1 MENNKKDRKDRKDRK
16 DSNIKRYIA
25 VALIC
30 LVVLLGIQLL
40 YMITS
45 YVPDIKD
52 EDIKVTTDNLSAELT
67 EYTSEVADTCANKV
81 ADSTLLSDLDIES
94 YKTVLESSIQENL
107 VIGYKIG
114 NTDKKNSLA
123 VVTFDVQ
130 SLNLTGYSDKV
141 SEAVKNDVKD
151 FINDDILSKISSI
164 SQGDN
169 SGENLEDSA
178 ALDVVGENFEIEN
191 ELNTNKYLEEPLKGT
206 EDFGVKSITYDVRFE
221 YDKRT
226 NAQVVNSEDYS
237 VLLEQCKNL
246 ISYDLYSEADKLV
259 VITNGLSVYDI
270 LTSDEYIQII
280 NDFVNKKLETVK
292 DIDYSQF
299 IKDYLGNIKDSISD
313 IADNSEN
320 SDGET

>member
-1 MENNKKDRKDRKDRK
+1 MENNKKDRK

-30 LVVLLGIQLL
+30 LAVLLGIQLL

-52 EDIKVTTDNLSAELT
+52 EDVKVTTDSLSEELT
-67 EYTSEVADTCANKV
+67 EYTSEVADNCANKV
-81 ADSTLLSDLDIES
+81 VDSTLLSDLDIES
-94 YKTVLESSIQENL
+94 YKTVLESSIRENL

-114 NTDKKNSLA
+114 DTDKKNSLA

-141 SEAVKNDVKD
+141 SEAVKNDIKD
-151 FINDDILSKISSI
+151 FINSDILSKTSSI

-178 ALDVVGENFEIEN
+178 VSDVVGENFEIEN
-191 ELNTNKYLEEPLKGT
+191 ELNTNKYLEEPLKVA
-206 EDFGVKSITYDVRFE
+206 EDFGVKNITYDVRFE
-221 YDKRT
+221 YDEGT
-226 NAQVVNSEDYS
+226 NAWVVNSEDYS

-270 LTSDEYIQII
+270 LTSDEYIQVI

-299 IKDYLGNIKDSISD
+299 IKDSLSDIKDSVSSITDS
-313 IADNSEN
+313 NEN

>member
-1 MENNKKDRKDRKDRK
+1 MENNKKDRK

-30 LVVLLGIQLL
+30 LVVLIGIQLL
-40 YMITS
+40 YMVTS

-52 EDIKVTTDNLSAELT
+52 EDVKVTADSLSEELN

-81 ADSTLLSDLDIES
+81 ANSTLLSDLDIES

-141 SEAVKNDVKD
+141 SETVKNDIED
-151 FINDDILSKISSI
+151 FINSGILSKTSSI
-164 SQGDN
+164 SRGDS

-178 ALDVVGENFEIEN
+178 VSDIVGENFEIEN
-191 ELNTNKYLEEPLKGT
+191 ELNTNKYLEEPLKSP
-206 EDFGVKSITYDVRFE
+206 EDFGVKSITYDVRFD
-221 YDKRT
+221 YDQGT
-226 NAQVVNSEDYS
+226 NAWVVNSEDYS

-246 ISYDLYSEADKLV
+246 ISYDLFSEADKLV

-299 IKDYLGNIKDSISD
+299 IEDSLSNITDS
-313 IADNSEN
+313 SEN

>member
-1 MENNKKDRKDRKDRK
+1 MENNKKDRK

-40 YMITS
+40 YMIAS

-52 EDIKVTTDNLSAELT
+52 EDIKVTTEALSEELT
-67 EYTSEVADTCANKV
+67 KYTSEVADTCANKI
-81 ADSTLLSDLDIES
+81 ANSTLLSDLDIES
-94 YKTVLESSIQENL
+94 YKAVLESSIQENL
-107 VIGYKIG
+107 VVGYKIG

-141 SEAVKNDVKD
+141 SEAVKNDIKD
-151 FINDDILSKISSI
+151 FINNDILSKTSSI

-178 ALDVVGENFEIEN
+178 VLDVVDENFEIEN
-191 ELNTNKYLEEPLKGT
+191 ELNTNKYLEEPLKDA

-221 YDKRT
+221 YDKGT
-226 NAQVVNSEDYS
+226 NAWVVNSEDYS

-246 ISYDLYSEADKLV
+246 ISYDLYSETDKLV

-299 IKDYLGNIKDSISD
+299 IKDSLSNIV
-313 IADNSEN
+313 NSNEN

>member
-1 MENNKKDRKDRKDRK
+1 MENNKKDRK
-16 DSNIKRYIA
+16 DSNIKRYVA

-30 LVVLLGIQLL
+30 LAVLVGIQLI

-45 YVPDIKD
+45 YVPDIED
-52 EDIKVTTDNLSAELT
+52 EDVKVTSDSLSAELA

-81 ADSTLLSDLDIES
+81 AYSTLLSDLDIES
-94 YKTVLESSIQENL
+94 YKTALESSIQENL
-107 VIGYKIG
+107 VIEYKIG
-114 NTDKKNSLA
+114 DTDKKNSLA

-130 SLNLTGYSDKV
+130 SMNLTGYSDKV

-151 FINDDILSKISSI
+151 FINNDILSKTSSI

-178 ALDVVGENFEIEN
+178 VSDVVDENFEIEN
-191 ELNTNKYLEEPLKGT
+191 ELNTNKYLEEPLKAA
-206 EDFGVKSITYDVRFE
+206 EDFGVKSITYDVRFD
-221 YDKRT
+221 YDEGT
-226 NAQVVNSEDYS
+226 NVWVVNSEDYS

-259 VITNGLSVYDI
+259 VITNGLSVYDL

-299 IKDYLGNIKDSISD
+299 IEDYLGDIKDDVSNIVDSD
-313 IADNSEN
+313 EN

>member
-52 EDIKVTTDNLSAELT
+52 EDVKVTTDSLSAELT
-67 EYTSEVADTCANKV
+67 EYTSEVVDTCANKV

-94 YKTVLESSIQENL
+94 YKTVLESSIQDNL

-114 NTDKKNSLA
+114 DTDKKNSLA

-141 SEAVKNDVKD
+141 SEAVKNDIKD
-151 FINDDILSKISSI
+151 FINNDILSKTSSI

-178 ALDVVGENFEIEN
+178 VSDVVGENFEIED
-191 ELNTNKYLEEPLKGT
+191 ELNTNKYLEEPLKAT
-206 EDFGVKSITYDVRFE
+206 EDFGVKSITYDVRFD

-226 NAQVVNSEDYS
+226 NAWVVNSEDYS

-299 IKDYLGNIKDSISD
+299 IKDSLSNITDS
-313 IADNSEN
+313 SEN

>member
-1 MENNKKDRKDRKDRK
+1 MENNKKDRKDRK

-40 YMITS
+40 YMVTS

-52 EDIKVTTDNLSAELT
+52 EDVKVTTDSLSAELT

-81 ADSTLLSDLDIES
+81 ANSTLLSDLDIES

-114 NTDKKNSLA
+114 NTDKKNLLA

-130 SLNLTGYSDKV
+130 SLNLTGYSDNV
-141 SEAVKNDVKD
+141 SEAVKNDIKD
-151 FINDDILSKISSI
+151 FINSDILSKTSSI

-178 ALDVVGENFEIEN
+178 VSDVVGENFEIEN
-191 ELNTNKYLEEPLKGT
+191 ELNTNKYLEEPLKAV

-221 YDKRT
+221 YDEGT
-226 NAQVVNSEDYS
+226 NAWVVNSEDYS

-246 ISYDLYSEADKLV
+246 TSYDLYSEADKLV
-259 VITNGLSVYDI
+259 VVTNGLSVYGI

-299 IKDYLGNIKDSISD
+299 IEDSLSNIKDSISD
-313 IADNSEN
+313 IAGNSEN

>member
-1 MENNKKDRKDRKDRK
+1 MENNKKDRKDRK

-30 LVVLLGIQLL
+30 LAILLGIQLL
-40 YMITS
+40 YMVTS

-52 EDIKVTTDNLSAELT
+52 EDIKVTTESLGEELT
-67 EYTSEVADTCANKV
+67 KYTSEVADTCANKV

-94 YKTVLESSIQENL
+94 YKTVLESSIQDNL

-114 NTDKKNSLA
+114 DTDKKNSLA

-151 FINDDILSKISSI
+151 FINNDILSKTSSI
-164 SQGDN
+164 SHGDN

-178 ALDVVGENFEIEN
+178 ALDIVDENFEIEN
-191 ELNTNKYLEEPLKGT
+191 ELNTNKYLEEPLKAT
-206 EDFGVKSITYDVRFE
+206 EDFGVKSITYDVRFD
-221 YDKRT
+221 YDQGA
-226 NAQVVNSEDYS
+226 NAWVVNSEDYS

-246 ISYDLYSEADKLV
+246 ISYDLYSETDKLV

-299 IKDYLGNIKDSISD
+299 IKDSLSNIV
-313 IADNSEN
+313 NSNEN

>member
-1 MENNKKDRKDRKDRK
+1 MENNKKGRKDRKDRK

-52 EDIKVTTDNLSAELT
+52 EDVKVTTDSLSAELT
-67 EYTSEVADTCANKV
+67 EYTSDVADTCANKV
-81 ADSTLLSDLDIES
+81 ANSTLLSDLDTES
-94 YKTVLESSIQENL
+94 YKTALESSIQENL

-114 NTDKKNSLA
+114 YTDKKNSLA

-151 FINDDILSKISSI
+151 FINNDILSKTSSI

-169 SGENLEDSA
+169 SSENLEDSA
-178 ALDVVGENFEIEN
+178 VSDVVDENFEIEN
-191 ELNTNKYLEEPLKGT
+191 ELNTNKYLEEPLKSP
-206 EDFGVKSITYDVRFE
+206 EDFGVKSITYDVRFD
-221 YDKRT
+221 YDQGA
-226 NAQVVNSEDYS
+226 NAWVVNSEDYS

-299 IKDYLGNIKDSISD
+299 IKDSLSNIKDSVSD
-313 IADNSEN
+313 ITDNNEN

>member
-1 MENNKKDRKDRKDRK
+1 MENNKKDRKDRK

-52 EDIKVTTDNLSAELT
+52 EDVKVTTDSLSAELT

-81 ADSTLLSDLDIES
+81 ANSTLLSDLDIES

-107 VIGYKIG
+107 VIGYEIE

-151 FINDDILSKISSI
+151 FINNDILSKTSSI

-178 ALDVVGENFEIEN
+178 VSDVVDENFEIEN
-191 ELNTNKYLEEPLKGT
+191 ELNTNKYLEEPLKDA

-221 YDKRT
+221 YDEGT
-226 NAQVVNSEDYS
+226 NAWVVNSEDYS

-280 NDFVNKKLETVK
+280 NDFVNEKLETVK

-299 IKDYLGNIKDSISD
+299 IEDYLGAIKDSISD
-313 IADNSEN
+313 ITDSNEN

>member
-1 MENNKKDRKDRKDRK
+1 MENNKKDRKDRK
-16 DSNIKRYIA
+16 DSNIKRYVA

-30 LVVLLGIQLL
+30 LVILLGIQLL

-52 EDIKVTTDNLSAELT
+52 EDVKVTTESLSEELT
-67 EYTSEVADTCANKV
+67 KYTSEVADTCANKV
-81 ADSTLLSDLDIES
+81 ANSTLLSDLDIES
-94 YKTVLESSIQENL
+94 YKTALESGIQENL

-151 FINDDILSKISSI
+151 FINNDILSKTSSI

-178 ALDVVGENFEIEN
+178 VLDIVGENFEIEG
-191 ELNTNKYLEEPLKGT
+191 ELNTNKYLEEPLKIT

-221 YDKRT
+221 YDKRA
-226 NAQVVNSEDYS
+226 NAWVVNSEDYS

-246 ISYDLYSEADKLV
+246 ISYDLFSEADKLV

-299 IKDYLGNIKDSISD
+299 IEDSLSNIKDSVSNITDS
-313 IADNSEN
+313 NEN

>member
-1 MENNKKDRKDRKDRK
+1 MKDNKNNKNN
-16 DSNIKRYIA
+16 SNMKRYVA

-30 LVVLLGIQLL
+30 LAVLVGIQLL

-52 EDIKVTTDNLSAELT
+52 EDVKVTSDSLSAELA

-81 ADSTLLSDLDIES
+81 ADSTLLNDLDVES
-94 YKTVLESSIQENL
+94 YKAALESSIQENL
-107 VIGYKIG
+107 VIEYKIG
-114 NTDKKNSLA
+114 DTDKKNSLA
-123 VVTFDVQ
+123 VVTFDIQ

-151 FINDDILSKISSI
+151 FINNDILSKTSSI

-169 SGENLEDSA
+169 SDENLEDSA
-178 ALDVVGENFEIEN
+178 MSDVVDENFEIEN
-191 ELNTNKYLEEPLKGT
+191 ELNTNKYLEEPLKT
-206 EDFGVKSITYDVRFE
+206 PEDFGVKSVTYDVRFD
-221 YDKRT
+221 YDEGT
-226 NAQVVNSEDYS
+226 NAWVVNSEDYS

-280 NDFVNKKLETVK
+280 NDFVNKKLETVD

-299 IKDYLGNIKDSISD
+299 IEDYLGNLKDDVSN
-313 IADNSEN
+313 IADSNEN

>member
-30 LVVLLGIQLL
+30 LAILLGIQLL

-52 EDIKVTTDNLSAELT
+52 EDVKVTTDSLSAELT

-94 YKTVLESSIQENL
+94 YKAVLESSVQDNL
-107 VIGYKIG
+107 VIEYKIG
-114 NTDKKNSLA
+114 NADKKNSLA

-141 SEAVKNDVKD
+141 SKAVKNDIKD
-151 FINDDILSKISSI
+151 FINNDILSKTSSI

-178 ALDVVGENFEIEN
+178 ALDVVDENFEIEN
-191 ELNTNKYLEEPLKGT
+191 ELNTNKYLEEPLKAA

-221 YDKRT
+221 YDEGT
-226 NAQVVNSEDYS
+226 NAWVVNSEDYS

-259 VITNGLSVYDI
+259 VVTNGLSVYGI

-299 IKDYLGNIKDSISD
+299 IEDSLSNIKDSISD
-313 IADNSEN
+313 IAGNSEN

>member
-1 MENNKKDRKDRKDRK
+1 MENNEKDRKDRK
-16 DSNIKRYIA
+16 DSNIKRYVA

-30 LVVLLGIQLL
+30 LAVLLGIQLL

-52 EDIKVTTDNLSAELT
+52 EDVKVTTDSLSAELN

-81 ADSTLLSDLDIES
+81 ANSTLLSDLDIES

-107 VIGYKIG
+107 VIEYKID

-151 FINDDILSKISSI
+151 FINNDILSKTSSI

-178 ALDVVGENFEIEN
+178 VLDVVDENFEIEN
-191 ELNTNKYLEEPLKGT
+191 ELNTNKYLEEPLKDT
-206 EDFGVKSITYDVRFE
+206 EDFGVKSITYDVRFD
-221 YDKRT
+221 YDQGT
-226 NAQVVNSEDYS
+226 NAWVVNSEDYS

-299 IKDYLGNIKDSISD
+299 IEDYLGDIKDSVSD
-313 IADNSEN
+313 ITNGNEN

>member
-1 MENNKKDRKDRKDRK
+1 MENNKKDRK

-30 LVVLLGIQLL
+30 LAVLIGIQLL
-40 YMITS
+40 YMVTS

-52 EDIKVTTDNLSAELT
+52 EDVKVTTDSLSAELT

-151 FINDDILSKISSI
+151 FINNDILSKTSSI
-164 SQGDN
+164 SQGDD
-169 SGENLEDSA
+169 SGENLEDSSVS
-178 ALDVVGENFEIEN
+178 DVVGENFEIEN
-191 ELNTNKYLEEPLKGT
+191 ELNTNKYLEEPLKAT
-206 EDFGVKSITYDVRFE
+206 EDFGVKSITYDVRFD
-221 YDKRT
+221 YDQGA
-226 NAQVVNSEDYS
+226 NAWVVNSEDYS

-299 IKDYLGNIKDSISD
+299 IKDSLSNITNS
-313 IADNSEN
+313 SEN

>member
-1 MENNKKDRKDRKDRK
+1 MENNKKDRKDRK

-30 LVVLLGIQLL
+30 LVILLGIQLL

-52 EDIKVTTDNLSAELT
+52 EDVKITTDSLSADLT
-67 EYTSEVADTCANKV
+67 EYTSEVTDTCANKV
-81 ADSTLLSDLDIES
+81 VDSTLLSDLDIES

-151 FINDDILSKISSI
+151 FINNDILSKTSLIF
-164 SQGDN
+164 QGDN
-169 SGENLEDSA
+169 SDENLEDSVVS
-178 ALDVVGENFEIEN
+178 DVVDENFEIED
-191 ELNTNKYLEEPLKGT
+191 ELNTNKYLEEPLKSP
-206 EDFGVKSITYDVRFE
+206 EDFGVKSITYDVRFD
-221 YDKRT
+221 YDQGA
-226 NAQVVNSEDYS
+226 NAWIVNSEDYS

-246 ISYDLYSEADKLV
+246 ISYDLFSEADKLV

-299 IKDYLGNIKDSISD
+299 IKDYLGDIKDSVSD
-313 IADNSEN
+313 ITDSSEN

>member
-206 EDFGVKSITYDVRFE
+206 EDFEVKSITYDVRFE

-226 NAQVVNSEDYS
+226 NAWVVNSEDYS

>member
-1 MENNKKDRKDRKDRK
+1 MENNKKDRKDRK
-16 DSNIKRYIA
+16 DSNIKRYVA

-30 LVVLLGIQLL
+30 LAVLLGIQLL

-52 EDIKVTTDNLSAELT
+52 EDVKVTTDSLSAELT

-81 ADSTLLSDLDIES
+81 ENSTLLSDLDIES

-107 VIGYKIG
+107 VIDYKIG
-114 NTDKKNSLA
+114 YTDKKNSLA

-141 SEAVKNDVKD
+141 SEAVKNDIKD
-151 FINDDILSKISSI
+151 FINNDILSKTSSI
-164 SQGDN
+164 SQEDN
-169 SGENLEDSA
+169 SGENLEDIVVS
-178 ALDVVGENFEIEN
+178 DVVDENFEIED
-191 ELNTNKYLEEPLKGT
+191 ELNTNKYLEEPLKAT

-221 YDKRT
+221 YNKGT
-226 NAQVVNSEDYS
+226 NAWVVNSEDYS

-246 ISYDLYSEADKLV
+246 ISYDLYSETDKLV

-299 IKDYLGNIKDSISD
+299 IEDSLSNIKDSVSD

>member
-1 MENNKKDRKDRKDRK
+1 MENNKKDRKDRK

-52 EDIKVTTDNLSAELT
+52 EDVKVTTDSLSAELT
-67 EYTSEVADTCANKV
+67 EYTSDVVDTCANKV

-151 FINDDILSKISSI
+151 FINNDILSKTSLI
-164 SQGDN
+164 SQGYN
-169 SGENLEDSA
+169 SGENLEDSVVS
-178 ALDVVGENFEIEN
+178 DVVDENFEFED
-191 ELNTNKYLEEPLKGT
+191 ELNTNKYLEEPLKAT
-206 EDFGVKSITYDVRFE
+206 EDFGVKSITYDVRFD
-221 YDKRT
+221 YDQGA
-226 NAQVVNSEDYS
+226 NAWVVNSEDYS

-246 ISYDLYSEADKLV
+246 ISYDLFSEADKLV

-299 IKDYLGNIKDSISD
+299 IEDSLSDIKDSVSNIT
-313 IADNSEN
+313 DNSEN

>member
-1 MENNKKDRKDRKDRK
+1 MENNKKDRK

-52 EDIKVTTDNLSAELT
+52 EDVKVTTDSLSAELT
-67 EYTSEVADTCANKV
+67 EYTSDVVDTCANKV

-94 YKTVLESSIQENL
+94 YKTTLESSIQENL

-114 NTDKKNSLA
+114 YTDKKNSLA

-151 FINDDILSKISSI
+151 FINNDILSKTSSI

-178 ALDVVGENFEIEN
+178 VLDIVDENFEIED
-191 ELNTNKYLEEPLKGT
+191 ELNTNKYLEEPLKAA
-206 EDFGVKSITYDVRFE
+206 EDFGVKSITYDVRFD
-221 YDKRT
+221 YDQGA
-226 NAQVVNSEDYS
+226 NAWVVNSEDYS

-299 IKDYLGNIKDSISD
+299 IEDSLSNIKDSVSD
-313 IADNSEN
+313 ITDNNEN

>member
-1 MENNKKDRKDRKDRK
+1 MENNKKDRK

-30 LVVLLGIQLL
+30 LTVLIGIQLL

-52 EDIKVTTDNLSAELT
+52 EDVKVTTDSLSAELA

-107 VIGYKIG
+107 VIEYKIG
-114 NTDKKNSLA
+114 DTDKKNSLA

-130 SLNLTGYSDKV
+130 SLNLTGYSNKV
-141 SEAVKNDVKD
+141 SETVKNDVKD
-151 FINDDILSKISSI
+151 FINNDILSKTSSI
-164 SQGDN
+164 SQSDN

-178 ALDVVGENFEIEN
+178 VLDVVGENFEIEN
-191 ELNTNKYLEEPLKGT
+191 ELNTNKYLEEPLKVT
-206 EDFGVKSITYDVRFE
+206 EDFGVKSITYDVRFN
-221 YDKRT
+221 YDEGT
-226 NAQVVNSEDYS
+226 NAWVVNSEDYS

-299 IKDYLGNIKDSISD
+299 IEDYIENLKDGVSNIVDS
-313 IADNSEN
+313 NEN

>member
-1 MENNKKDRKDRKDRK
+1 MENNKKDRK
-16 DSNIKRYIA
+16 DSNIKRYVA

-30 LVVLLGIQLL
+30 LVILLGIQLL
-40 YMITS
+40 YMVTS

-52 EDIKVTTDNLSAELT
+52 EDVKVTTESLSEELT
-67 EYTSEVADTCANKV
+67 KYTSEVADTCANKV
-81 ADSTLLSDLDIES
+81 ANSTLLSDLDIES
-94 YKTVLESSIQENL
+94 YKTALESSIQENL

-114 NTDKKNSLA
+114 DTDKKNSLA

-151 FINDDILSKISSI
+151 FINNDILGKTSSI
-164 SQGDN
+164 SQRDN

-178 ALDVVGENFEIEN
+178 VLDVVGENFEIEN
-191 ELNTNKYLEEPLKGT
+191 ELNTNKYLDEPLKDP
-206 EDFGVKSITYDVRFE
+206 EDFGVKSITYDVRFD
-221 YDKRT
+221 YDKKT
-226 NAQVVNSEDYS
+226 NAWVVNSEDYS

-246 ISYDLYSEADKLV
+246 ISYDLYNETDKLV

-299 IKDYLGNIKDSISD
+299 IKDSLSNIVDS
-313 IADNSEN
+313 NETL
-320 SDGET
+320 DGET

>member
-1 MENNKKDRKDRKDRK
+1 MENNKKDRK

-25 VALIC
+25 VAVIC
-30 LVVLLGIQLL
+30 LAVLLGIQLL
-40 YMITS
+40 YMVTS

-52 EDIKVTTDNLSAELT
+52 EDIKVTTESLSEELT
-67 EYTSEVADTCANKV
+67 QYTSEVADTCANKV

-94 YKTVLESSIQENL
+94 YKTVLESGIQENI

-114 NTDKKNSLA
+114 DTDKKNSLA

-151 FINDDILSKISSI
+151 FINNDILSKTSSI

-178 ALDVVGENFEIEN
+178 ALDIVDENFEIEN
-191 ELNTNKYLEEPLKGT
+191 DLNTNKYLEEPLKSA

-221 YDKRT
+221 YNKGT
-226 NAQVVNSEDYS
+226 NAWVVNSEDYS

-246 ISYDLYSEADKLV
+246 ISYDLFSEADKLV

-280 NDFVNKKLETVK
+280 NDFINKKLETVK
-292 DIDYSQF
+292 NIDYSQF
-299 IKDYLGNIKDSISD
+299 IEDSLSNIV
-313 IADNSEN
+313 NNNEN

>member
-1 MENNKKDRKDRKDRK
+1 MENNKKDRK

-30 LVVLLGIQLL
+30 LAVLLGIQLL

-52 EDIKVTTDNLSAELT
+52 EDIKVTTDSLSAELT
-67 EYTSEVADTCANKV
+67 GYTSEVADTCANKV
-81 ADSTLLSDLDIES
+81 ANSTLLSDLDIES
-94 YKTVLESSIQENL
+94 YKTALESSIQENL

-114 NTDKKNSLA
+114 YTDKKNSLA

-151 FINDDILSKISSI
+151 FINNDILSKTSSI

-178 ALDVVGENFEIEN
+178 VLDVVDENFEIED
-191 ELNTNKYLEEPLKGT
+191 ELNTNKYLEEPLKAA
-206 EDFGVKSITYDVRFE
+206 EDFGVKSITYDVRFD
-221 YDKRT
+221 YDQGA
-226 NAQVVNSEDYS
+226 NAWVVNSEDYS

-259 VITNGLSVYDI
+259 VITNSLSVYDI

-280 NDFVNKKLETVK
+280 NDFINKKLETVK

-299 IKDYLGNIKDSISD
+299 IEDSLSNLKDSVSD
-313 IADNSEN
+313 ITDNNEN

>member
-1 MENNKKDRKDRKDRK
+1 MENNKKDRKDRK

-52 EDIKVTTDNLSAELT
+52 EDIKVTTDSLSTELT
-67 EYTSEVADTCANKV
+67 EYTSEVVDTCANKV

-94 YKTVLESSIQENL
+94 YKTALESSIQENL

-141 SEAVKNDVKD
+141 SEAVKNDIKD
-151 FINDDILSKISSI
+151 FINNDIISKTSSI

-178 ALDVVGENFEIEN
+178 VSDVVDENFEIED
-191 ELNTNKYLEEPLKGT
+191 ELNTNKYLEEPLKAA
-206 EDFGVKSITYDVRFE
+206 EDFGVKSITYDVRFD
-221 YDKRT
+221 YDQGA
-226 NAQVVNSEDYS
+226 NAWVVNSEDYS

-299 IKDYLGNIKDSISD
+299 IEDSLSNIT
-313 IADNSEN
+313 DNGEN

>member
-1 MENNKKDRKDRKDRK
+1 MENNKKDRK

-30 LVVLLGIQLL
+30 LAILLGIQLL
-40 YMITS
+40 YMVTS

-52 EDIKVTTDNLSAELT
+52 EDIKVTTESLGEELT
-67 EYTSEVADTCANKV
+67 KYTSEVADTCANKV

-94 YKTVLESSIQENL
+94 YKTVLESSIQDNL

-114 NTDKKNSLA
+114 DTDKKNSLA

-151 FINDDILSKISSI
+151 FINNDILSKTSSI

-178 ALDVVGENFEIEN
+178 ALDIVDENFEIEN
-191 ELNTNKYLEEPLKGT
+191 ELNTNKYLEEPLKAA

-221 YDKRT
+221 YDKGT
-226 NAQVVNSEDYS
+226 NAWVVNSEDYS

-299 IKDYLGNIKDSISD
+299 IKDSLSNITDS
-313 IADNSEN
+313 NEN

>member
-1 MENNKKDRKDRKDRK
+1 MENNKKDRKDRK
-16 DSNIKRYIA
+16 DSNIKRYVA

-30 LVVLLGIQLL
+30 LAVLLGIQLL

-52 EDIKVTTDNLSAELT
+52 EDVKVTTDSLSAELT
-67 EYTSEVADTCANKV
+67 GYTSEVADTCANKV
-81 ADSTLLSDLDIES
+81 ANSTLLSDLDIES

-151 FINDDILSKISSI
+151 FINNDILSKTSSI

-178 ALDVVGENFEIEN
+178 ALDIVGENFEIEN
-191 ELNTNKYLEEPLKGT
+191 ELNTNKYLEEPLKAP
-206 EDFGVKSITYDVRFE
+206 EDFGVKGITYDVRFE
-221 YDKRT
+221 YDKGT
-226 NAQVVNSEDYS
+226 NDWVVNGEDYS

-299 IKDYLGNIKDSISD
+299 IKDSLSDIKDGVSNIV
-313 IADNSEN
+313 DNNEN

>member
-1 MENNKKDRKDRKDRK
+1 MENNKKDRK

-30 LVVLLGIQLL
+30 LAVLVGIQLL

-52 EDIKVTTDNLSAELT
+52 EDVKVTADSLSAELT
-67 EYTSEVADTCANKV
+67 KYTSEVADTCANKV

-107 VIGYKIG
+107 VIEYKIG
-114 NTDKKNSLA
+114 DTDKKNSLA

-151 FINDDILSKISSI
+151 FINNDILSKTSSI
-164 SQGDN
+164 SQSDN

-178 ALDVVGENFEIEN
+178 VLDVVGENFEIEK
-191 ELNTNKYLEEPLKGT
+191 ELNTNKYLEEPLKAA
-206 EDFGVKSITYDVRFE
+206 EDFGIKSITYDVRFD
-221 YDKRT
+221 YDEGT
-226 NAQVVNSEDYS
+226 NAWVVNSEDYS

-280 NDFVNKKLETVK
+280 NDFVNKKLKTVD

-299 IKDYLGNIKDSISD
+299 IEDYLGNLKDDVSN
-313 IADNSEN
+313 IADSDEN
-320 SDGET
+320 LDGET

>member
-1 MENNKKDRKDRKDRK
+1 MENNKKDRK

-30 LVVLLGIQLL
+30 LTVLVGIQLL

-52 EDIKVTTDNLSAELT
+52 EDVKVTADSLSAELT
-67 EYTSEVADTCANKV
+67 KYTSEVADTCANKV

-107 VIGYKIG
+107 VIEYKIDD
-114 NTDKKNSLA
+114 TDKKNSLA

-141 SEAVKNDVKD
+141 SETVKNDVKD
-151 FINDDILSKISSI
+151 FINNDILSKTSSI
-164 SQGDN
+164 SQSDN

-178 ALDVVGENFEIEN
+178 VLDVVGENFEIEN
-191 ELNTNKYLEEPLKGT
+191 ELNTNKYLEEPLKAT
-206 EDFGVKSITYDVRFE
+206 EDFGVKSITYDVRFN
-221 YDKRT
+221 YDEGT
-226 NAQVVNSEDYS
+226 NAWVVNSEDYS

-299 IKDYLGNIKDSISD
+299 IEDYIENLKDGVSNIVDS
-313 IADNSEN
+313 NEN

>member
-1 MENNKKDRKDRKDRK
+1 MENNKKDRK

-30 LVVLLGIQLL
+30 LAVLIGIQLL

-52 EDIKVTTDNLSAELT
+52 EDVKVTTDSLSAELT

-81 ADSTLLSDLDIES
+81 ADSTLLSDLDVES
-94 YKTVLESSIQENL
+94 YKTDLESSIQENL
-107 VIGYKIG
+107 IIGYKIG
-114 NTDKKNSLA
+114 DTDKKNSLA

-151 FINDDILSKISSI
+151 FINNDILSKTSSI

-169 SGENLEDSA
+169 SGENLEDSTVS
-178 ALDVVGENFEIEN
+178 DVVGENFEIEN
-191 ELNTNKYLEEPLKGT
+191 DLNTNKYLEEPLKAA

-221 YDKRT
+221 YDKGT
-226 NAQVVNSEDYS
+226 DDWVVNSEDYS

-280 NDFVNKKLETVK
+280 NDFINKKT
-292 DIDYSQF
+292 
-299 IKDYLGNIKDSISD
+299 
-313 IADNSEN
+313 
-320 SDGET
+320 

>member
-1 MENNKKDRKDRKDRK
+1 MENNKKDRK

-30 LVVLLGIQLL
+30 LAILLGIQLL
-40 YMITS
+40 YMVTS

-52 EDIKVTTDNLSAELT
+52 EDVKVTTDSLSEELT
-67 EYTSEVADTCANKV
+67 KYTSEVADTCANKV

-94 YKTVLESSIQENL
+94 YKTALESSIQENL

-151 FINDDILSKISSI
+151 FINSDILSKTSSI

-169 SGENLEDSA
+169 SGKNLEDSA
-178 ALDVVGENFEIEN
+178 VLDVVGENFEVEN
-191 ELNTNKYLEEPLKGT
+191 ELNTNKYLEEPLKAA
-206 EDFGVKSITYDVRFE
+206 EDFGVKSITYDVRFD
-221 YDKRT
+221 YDQGT
-226 NAQVVNSEDYS
+226 NAWVVNSEDYS
-237 VLLEQCKNL
+237 VLFEQCKNL

-259 VITNGLSVYDI
+259 MITNGLSVYDV

-299 IKDYLGNIKDSISD
+299 IKDSISSITD
-313 IADNSEN
+313 SNEN

>member
-1 MENNKKDRKDRKDRK
+1 MENNKKDRK

-52 EDIKVTTDNLSAELT
+52 EEVKVTTESLSEELT
-67 EYTSEVADTCANKV
+67 KYTSEVADTSANKV
-81 ADSTLLSDLDIES
+81 ANSTLLSDLDIES
-94 YKTVLESSIQENL
+94 YKTALESSIQENL

-114 NTDKKNSLA
+114 DTDKKNSLA
-123 VVTFDVQ
+123 VVTFDIQ

-151 FINDDILSKISSI
+151 FINNDILSKTSSI

-178 ALDVVGENFEIEN
+178 VLDVVDENFEIED
-191 ELNTNKYLEEPLKGT
+191 ELNTNKYLEEPLKAA
-206 EDFGVKSITYDVRFE
+206 EDFGVKSITYDVRFD
-221 YDKRT
+221 YDQGA
-226 NAQVVNSEDYS
+226 NAWVVNSEDYS

-299 IKDYLGNIKDSISD
+299 IEDSLSNIKDSVSD
-313 IADNSEN
+313 ITDNNEN

>member
-1 MENNKKDRKDRKDRK
+1 MTGGKMENNKKDRK
-16 DSNIKRYIA
+16 DSNIKRYVV

-30 LVVLLGIQLL
+30 LAILLGIQLL
-40 YMITS
+40 YMVTS

-52 EDIKVTTDNLSAELT
+52 EDIKVTTESLSAELT

-114 NTDKKNSLA
+114 NTDKKNLLA

-130 SLNLTGYSDKV
+130 SLNLTGYSDNV
-141 SEAVKNDVKD
+141 SEAVKNDIKD
-151 FINDDILSKISSI
+151 FINSDILSKTSSI

-178 ALDVVGENFEIEN
+178 VSDVVGENFEIEN
-191 ELNTNKYLEEPLKGT
+191 ELNTNKYLEEPLKAV

-221 YDKRT
+221 YDEGT
-226 NAQVVNSEDYS
+226 NAWVVNSEDYS

-259 VITNGLSVYDI
+259 VVTNGLSVYGI

-299 IKDYLGNIKDSISD
+299 IEDSLSNIKDSISD
-313 IADNSEN
+313 IAGNSEN

>member
-1 MENNKKDRKDRKDRK
+1 MENNKKDRKDRK
-16 DSNIKRYIA
+16 DSNIKRYVV

-30 LVVLLGIQLL
+30 LAVLLGIQLL
-40 YMITS
+40 YMVTS

-52 EDIKVTTDNLSAELT
+52 EDVKVTTERLSAELA
-67 EYTSEVADTCANKV
+67 EYTSEVADTCANK
-81 ADSTLLSDLDIES
+81 AANSTLLSDLDIES

-151 FINDDILSKISSI
+151 FINNGILSKTSSI
-164 SQGDN
+164 SHGDN

-178 ALDVVGENFEIEN
+178 VSDVVDENFEIEN
-191 ELNTNKYLEEPLKGT
+191 ELNTNKSLEEPLKIT
-206 EDFGVKSITYDVRFE
+206 EDFGVKSITYDIRFE
-221 YDKRT
+221 YDKGT
-226 NAQVVNSEDYS
+226 NAWVVNSEDYS

-246 ISYDLYSEADKLV
+246 ISYDLYSETDKLV

-299 IKDYLGNIKDSISD
+299 IKDSLSNIV
-313 IADNSEN
+313 NSNEN

>member
-1 MENNKKDRKDRKDRK
+1 MENNKKDRK

-25 VALIC
+25 VAVIC
-30 LVVLLGIQLL
+30 LIVLLGIQLL

-52 EDIKVTTDNLSAELT
+52 EDVKVTTDSLSEELT
-67 EYTSEVADTCANKV
+67 KYTSEVADTCANKV
-81 ADSTLLSDLDIES
+81 ADSTLLSDLDIKS
-94 YKTVLESSIQENL
+94 YKTALESSIQENL

-151 FINDDILSKISSI
+151 FINNDILSKTSSI

-169 SGENLEDSA
+169 SGENLEDSTV
-178 ALDVVGENFEIEN
+178 LDVVDENFEIED
-191 ELNTNKYLEEPLKGT
+191 ELNTNKYLEEPLKST
-206 EDFGVKSITYDVRFE
+206 EDFGVKSITYDVRFD
-221 YDKRT
+221 YDQGT
-226 NAQVVNSEDYS
+226 NAWVVNSEDYS

-280 NDFVNKKLETVK
+280 NDFVNTKLETVK

-299 IKDYLGNIKDSISD
+299 IEDSLSSIV
-313 IADNSEN
+313 NNNEN

>member
-1 MENNKKDRKDRKDRK
+1 MENNKKDRK

-30 LVVLLGIQLL
+30 LAVLLGIQLL
-40 YMITS
+40 YMVTS

-52 EDIKVTTDNLSAELT
+52 EDVKVTTDSLSAELT
-67 EYTSEVADTCANKV
+67 EYNSEVADTCANKV

-94 YKTVLESSIQENL
+94 YKTALESSIQENL

-151 FINDDILSKISSI
+151 FINNDILSKTSSI

-169 SGENLEDSA
+169 SGENLEDSVVS
-178 ALDVVGENFEIEN
+178 DVVGENFEIEN
-191 ELNTNKYLEEPLKGT
+191 ELNTNKYLEEPLKT
-206 EDFGVKSITYDVRFE
+206 PEDFGVKSITYDVRFD
-221 YDKRT
+221 YDQGA
-226 NAQVVNSEDYS
+226 NAWVVNSEDYS

-299 IKDYLGNIKDSISD
+299 IKDSLSNIV
-313 IADNSEN
+313 NSNEN

>member
-1 MENNKKDRKDRKDRK
+1 MENNKKDRK

-30 LVVLLGIQLL
+30 LVVLIGIQLL
-40 YMITS
+40 YMVTS

-52 EDIKVTTDNLSAELT
+52 EDVKVTTDSLSTELT
-67 EYTSEVADTCANKV
+67 KYTSEVADTCANKV
-81 ADSTLLSDLDIES
+81 ANSTLLSDLDIES

-141 SEAVKNDVKD
+141 SETVKNDIED
-151 FINDDILSKISSI
+151 FINNDILSKTSSI

-178 ALDVVGENFEIEN
+178 VSDVVDENFEIEN
-191 ELNTNKYLEEPLKGT
+191 ELNTNKYLEEPLKAT
-206 EDFGVKSITYDVRFE
+206 EDFGVKSITYDVRFD
-221 YDKRT
+221 YDQGA
-226 NAQVVNSEDYS
+226 NAWVVNSEDYS

-299 IKDYLGNIKDSISD
+299 IKDSLSNIV
-313 IADNSEN
+313 NNNEN

>member
-1 MENNKKDRKDRKDRK
+1 MENNKKDRKDRK
-16 DSNIKRYIA
+16 DSNIKRYVA

-30 LVVLLGIQLL
+30 LAVLLGIQLL

-52 EDIKVTTDNLSAELT
+52 EDVKVTTDSLSAELT
-67 EYTSEVADTCANKV
+67 GYTSEVANTCANKV
-81 ADSTLLSDLDIES
+81 ENSTLLSDLDIES

-123 VVTFDVQ
+123 VVTFDVH

-141 SEAVKNDVKD
+141 SEAVKNDIKD
-151 FINDDILSKISSI
+151 FINDDILSKTSSI

-178 ALDVVGENFEIEN
+178 ALDVVGENFEIES
-191 ELNTNKYLEEPLKGT
+191 ELNTNKYLEEPLKAP
-206 EDFGVKSITYDVRFE
+206 EDFGVKRITYDVRFE
-221 YDKRT
+221 YDEGTK
-226 NAQVVNSEDYS
+226 AWVVNSEDYS

-246 ISYDLYSEADKLV
+246 ISYDLFSEADKLV

-280 NDFVNKKLETVK
+280 NDFVNEKLETVK

-299 IKDYLGNIKDSISD
+299 IEDYLGDIKDSVSD
-313 IADNSEN
+313 ITDSIEN